1 MNLLV
6 AGSEQ
11 LDAGKTTFS
20 VGLVERTGAVGY
32 KPRAGND
39 FWYSHD
45 DVRTAAEDGVLY
57 GKDARRLAAAGP
69 DGNEPTDIN
78 AVHRLWRPLPGG
90 VGGVLEQ
97 DGREFLLDRAG
108 ETYVVNGTT
117 TLPAF
122 VRSSFPI
129 ASAISVESL
138 AEFNDVM
145 ASYHQP
151 IQSDLLAEIE
161 AQPLSVVESYG
172 AIARP
177 LSELD
182 HDAVAVVEPRR
193 VRVYDGRR
201 YDKGCSIAG
210 GSPGPDRG
218 TLEERVADVTDLID
232 PVETVELPPL
242 PESVRHDPAAIADA
256 YESAYD
262 AMLSAAGS

>member
-6 AGSEQ
+6 AGSNQ

-20 VGLVERTGAVGY
+20 VGLVEQTGAVGY

-45 DVRTAAEDGVLY
+45 DVLSAAESETLY
-57 GKDARRLAAAGP
+57 GKDARKLAAAGP
-69 DGNEPTDIN
+69 SGMTPAEIN
-78 AVHRLWRPLPGG
+78 AVHRLWRPTPGG

-108 ETYVVNGTT
+108 DTYIRNATT
-117 TLPAF
+117 TIPEV
-122 VRSSFPI
+122 VRESFPVE
-129 ASAISVESL
+129 SAIAVESL
-138 AEFNDVM
+138 AAFNDAM
-145 ASYHQP
+145 ERYHQP
-151 IQSDLLAEIE
+151 VQAELRAEID
-161 AQPLSVVESYG
+161 ARPLSVVESYG

-177 LSELD
+177 LPELE

-193 VRVYDGRR
+193 VRIYDGRR

-218 TLEERVADVTDLID
+218 TLEERVTDVTDLID
-232 PVETVELPPL
+232 PVETVALPPL
-242 PESVRHDPAAIADA
+242 SSSARDDPAAIADA
-256 YESAYD
+256 YKPAYD
-262 AMLSAAGS
+262 ALLSAV

>member
-45 DVRTAAEDGVLY
+45 DVLAAAEDDALY
-57 GKDARRLAAAGP
+57 GKDARKLAAAAS
-69 DGNEPTDIN
+69 DGVSPPDIN
-78 AVHRLWRPLPGG
+78 AVHRLWRPTPGG

-108 ETYVVNGTT
+108 DTYVVNGTT
-117 TLPAF
+117 TIPDV
-122 VRSSFPI
+122 VRESFPVE
-129 ASAISVESL
+129 SAIAVESL
-138 AEFNDVM
+138 AAFNDAM
-145 ASYHQP
+145 ERHHQP
-151 IQSDLLAEIE
+151 AQADLRAEIE
-161 AQPLSVVESYG
+161 ARPLSVVESYG

-177 LSELD
+177 LPELE

-193 VRVYDGRR
+193 VRIYDGHR

-218 TLEERVADVTDLID
+218 TLEERVTDVTDLID

-242 PESVRHDPAAIADA
+242 PEPVRHEPAAIADA

-262 AMLSAAGS
+262 ALLSAAGS